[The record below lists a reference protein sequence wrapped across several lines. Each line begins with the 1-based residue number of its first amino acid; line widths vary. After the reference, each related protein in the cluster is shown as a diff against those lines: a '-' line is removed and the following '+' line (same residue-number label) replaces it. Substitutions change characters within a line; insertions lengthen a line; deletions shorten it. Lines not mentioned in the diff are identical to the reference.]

1 MFLFS
6 ELLVAGRRGWA
17 EQEVRFG
24 ITMVMMTMMMVVMRM
39 MSIMMVVIIMATMAI
54 TVLVISSS

>member
-24 ITMVMMTMMMVVMRM
+24 ITMVMMTMMMVVIM
-39 MSIMMVVIIMATMAI
+39 MMTMMMVVIMMATMVMMI
-54 TVLVISSS
+54 LVISSS

>member
-24 ITMVMMTMMMVVMRM
+24 ITMVMVT
-39 MSIMMVVIIMATMAI
+39 IMMVVIIMATMAI